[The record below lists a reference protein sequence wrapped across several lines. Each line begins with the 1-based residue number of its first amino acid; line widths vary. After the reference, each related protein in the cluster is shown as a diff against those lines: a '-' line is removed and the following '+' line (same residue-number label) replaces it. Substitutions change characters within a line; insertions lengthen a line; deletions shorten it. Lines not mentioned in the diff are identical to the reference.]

1 MHILRF
7 IALHG
12 IYYVVNFILFSLEND
27 DMESS
32 KRCVTLLSLISSFQ
46 LLKLDFCLFN
56 IHVMMTFVDMAPKF
70 GVMIKHQD
78 SFFCARQP
86 ASSVNFR
93 FGHSITKSYWL
104 QFTLYTTAD
113 DRRSFPSYC
122 RFCRGKRLVLCGL
135 SSNRAAKLSLVV
147 AFHYLPLP
155 SCTLVR
161 CLLHTNEVPSSIFI
175 SVNLEQ

>member
-1 MHILRF
+1 MPAGIADILCITQITFTIVQNALLANYRWFWLTHLRSSHQTPYVQNYLFKFKFVTCYMHILRF

-46 LLKLDFCLFN
+46 LLKFDFYLFN

-93 FGHSITKSYWL
+93 FGHSITKSY
-104 QFTLYTTAD
+104 
-113 DRRSFPSYC
+113 
-122 RFCRGKRLVLCGL
+122 
-135 SSNRAAKLSLVV
+135 
-147 AFHYLPLP
+147 
-155 SCTLVR
+155 
-161 CLLHTNEVPSSIFI
+161 
-175 SVNLEQ
+175 